1 MRAEH
6 RTWDNS
12 AWNAEWEAGA
22 TNMSHEPS
30 FTNQQQQYD
39 SLVDDEETLEDGK
52 PVRPRERVKMPVGRH
67 SKARGASKASW
78 KNGKVSSSFS
88 QLRGGFHRR
97 RKRRFE

>member
-1 MRAEH
+1 LRVEH
-6 RTWDNS
+6 RTWNNS

-22 TNMSHEPS
+22 TNMSHEPY
-30 FTNQQQQYD
+30 NNPQQDD
-39 SLVDDEETLEDGK
+39 SLVDDEAAFEDAN
-52 PVRPRERVKMPVGRH
+52 PVVRPRERVKMPVGRH
-67 SKARGASKASW
+67 SRARGASKASW